1 MSTAKEVQDALYSLA
16 NECGYEFALGTAV
29 SLLNGKML
37 GATATDRADVVE
49 IINNTRKA
57 FKRFPQ
63 NHETQFGRP
72 G

>member
-16 NECGYEFALGTAV
+16 EECGYEFALGTAV
-29 SLLNGKML
+29 ALLNGTL
-37 GATATDRADVVE
+37 RSATATERSDVVE
-49 IINNTRKA
+49 IINTNRKA

-63 NHETQFGRP
+63 NCETQFGRP